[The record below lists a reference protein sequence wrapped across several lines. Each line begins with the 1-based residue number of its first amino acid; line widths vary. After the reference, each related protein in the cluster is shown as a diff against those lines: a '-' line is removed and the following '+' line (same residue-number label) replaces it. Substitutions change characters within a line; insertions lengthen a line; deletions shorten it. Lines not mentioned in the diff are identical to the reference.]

1 MRTVEEI
8 EKEIDK
14 IETQRFAL
22 DMKDR
27 WTSEDKERDRQLY
40 IKLMGL
46 KEELQ
51 HVQHVYAE

>member
-22 DMKDR
+22 EMKDK

-46 KEELQ
+46 KEELK
-51 HVQHVYAE
+51 HVQHVHAE

>member
-14 IETQRFAL
+14 IETLRFAL

-27 WTSEDKERDRQLY
+27 WTSEDKERDNILR
-40 IKLMGL
+40 IKLLGL
-46 KEELQ
+46 KEELK
-51 HVQHVYAE
+51 HVQ

>member
-14 IETQRFAL
+14 IETQRFAIE
-22 DMKDR
+22 MKDK

-46 KEELQ
+46 KEELK
-51 HVQHVYAE
+51 HVHAE